1 MFKFSDYQVPLKC
14 YIYGYINYKNVY
26 VDKKSIGE
34 FTGSLKDYKVS
45 IAADHLYQKGVKRSI
60 AEKMIRFSIHFETVI
75 SIFILFFHF
84 LLALAKKVVSRRV
97 VLQNQVLIY
106 SSGIQEQR
114 LINLLKSA
122 EIDDFVVV
130 KISGKKN
137 KYSQKLSYSLY
148 SGIRTLQ
155 IVKAALYS
163 VYFIFFMKNKYG
175 KKDCLFRSYSFFEY
189 LLVYC
194 SLSNLDKSNSL
205 LFFDTISRW
214 AYLFCSSSLTKTFV
228 QHGKISGRVNYVK
241 LRNIDVAYYISE
253 SQRNILE
260 KCLIGCKPKYKYRK
274 LFEFAGDEKIKHT
287 GKKNVLVVC
296 RETLMARQMSV
307 VDLLSSCSVNIYLK
321 PHPSDKYDEYLSL
334 QNKYPEVSI
343 LDRYDYPEVDFVISY
358 DSSLADEYEMH
369 NIPVLKYND
378 ENFESSIVK
387 WFNC

>member
-214 AYLFCSSSLTKTFV
+214 AYLFCSSSLMFV
-228 QHGKISGRVNYVK
+228 V
-241 LRNIDVAYYISE
+241 
-253 SQRNILE
+253 
-260 KCLIGCKPKYKYRK
+260 RK
-274 LFEFAGDEKIKHT
+274 SKDGSK
-287 GKKNVLVVC
+287 
-296 RETLMARQMSV
+296 
-307 VDLLSSCSVNIYLK
+307 
-321 PHPSDKYDEYLSL
+321 
-334 QNKYPEVSI
+334 
-343 LDRYDYPEVDFVISY
+343 
-358 DSSLADEYEMH
+358 
-369 NIPVLKYND
+369 
-378 ENFESSIVK
+378 
-387 WFNC
+387 

>member
-14 YIYGYINYKNVY
+14 FIYGYINYKNIY
-26 VDKKSIGE
+26 VDKKSICE
-34 FTGSLKDYKVS
+34 FTGSLKDYKVN
-45 IAADHLYQKGVKRSI
+45 IAADLLYQKGLNRFI
-60 AEKMIRFSIHFETVI
+60 AEKMIRFSIYFETVI
-75 SIFILFFHF
+75 SIFILFCHF
-84 LLALAKKVVSRRV
+84 LLALAKKAVSRSID
-97 VLQNQVLIY
+97 LQHQVLIY
-106 SSGIQEQR
+106 SGDIQEQR
-114 LINLLKSA
+114 LINLLKTA

-130 KISGKKN
+130 NIPGTKY
-137 KYSQKLSYSLY
+137 KYSQKPSYSLY
-148 SGIRTLQ
+148 SGIKTLQ

-163 VYFIFFMKNKYG
+163 FYFIFFMKNKYG
-175 KKDCLFRSYSFFEY
+175 KKDCLFRSYSFFEF

-205 LFFDTISRW
+205 LFIATSSRW

-253 SQRNILE
+253 SQRIICE
-260 KCLIGCKPKYKYRK
+260 ICLIGCKPKYKYRK
-274 LFEFAGDEKIKHT
+274 LFEFSGD
-287 GKKNVLVVC
+287 GKKKHNGKKDVLVVC

-307 VDLLSSCSVNIYLK
+307 VGLLSSYNVNIYLK
-321 PHPSDKYDEYLSL
+321 PHPSDKYEKYLSL
-334 QNKYPEVSI
+334 QNKYPDVSI

-358 DSSLADEYEMH
+358 DSSLADEYKMH

-378 ENFESSIVK
+378 ENFESSMVK